1 MPRGPLYQKGYTP
14 RFSGHETF
22 PLRYGW
28 LKKVFDRVTETEEIS
43 DNKSACW
50 GDDAIARFGVG
61 KNMVASMR
69 HWTKA
74 TGIIEEPLG
83 TNLVKTTELGQ
94 ILFGEDGLDP
104 YMEDPSTLWLLHVQ
118 IATHPE
124 KTTWLW
130 AFSYYPAVTFER
142 DTMIAQIERL
152 AQDCGL
158 SKPSKTTIKNDV
170 ACLIRTYV
178 ARQSSSHAGHDGVLE
193 SPLTELGLIK
203 AMDKKDGFRFVRGL
217 KPTLGNGVFAYALA
231 KFWESYSK
239 ADTLSFEAI
248 AYEPCGPGRV
258 FGLGENDLVDRLI
271 SLEEVTKGAFRWSET
286 AGLKQLVRD
295 KEIEDHEALEY
306 IRRDYNKTAD
316 KQAA

>member
-1 MPRGPLYQKGYTP
+1 MPRGPLYEKSYTP

-28 LKKVFDRVTETEEIS
+28 LKKVFDRVSETKGES
-43 DNKSACW
+43 NQRTACW
-50 GDDAIARFGVG
+50 GDGAIAQFGVG

-69 HWTKA
+69 HWAKA
-74 TGIIEEPLG
+74 TGIVEEPSD
-83 TNLVKTTELGQ
+83 TKTVRTTELGKM
-94 ILFGEDGLDP
+94 LFEDNGLDP
-104 YMEDPSTLWLLHVQ
+104 YMEDPSTLWLLHWNL
-118 IATHPE
+118 ATNDE

-142 DTMIAQIERL
+142 DRLITQLERF
-152 AQDCGL
+152 AQDRSWPKL
-158 SKPSKTTIKNDV
+158 SEIIIKNDV

-178 ARQSSSHAGHDGVLE
+178 ARQSSTHAGHDGVLE

-203 AMDKKDGFRFVRGL
+203 TIDKKDRFRFVRGL

-231 KFWESYSK
+231 KFWDSYSE

-248 AYEPCGPGRV
+248 SHAPRGPGRV

-271 SLEEVTKGAFRWSET
+271 SLEEVTKGAFKWSET

-295 KEIEDHEALEY
+295 KAITDHEALEY
-306 IRRDYNKTAD
+306 IRSDYNKTAD

>member
-1 MPRGPLYQKGYTP
+1 MPRGPLYQKDYTP

-28 LKKVFDRVTETEEIS
+28 LKKVFDRVTETQES
-43 DNKSACW
+43 PDNKSACW

-69 HWTKA
+69 HWA
-74 TGIIEEPLG
+74 RVIGIIEEPLG
-83 TNLVKTTELGQ
+83 TNSVRTTELGQ
-94 ILFGEDGLDP
+94 TLFGEDGLDP

-142 DTMIAQIERL
+142 GTMIAQIERL
-152 AQDCGL
+152 ARDCGL
-158 SKPSKTTIKNDV
+158 SKPSEITIKNDV
-170 ACLIRTYV
+170 TCLIRTYV
-178 ARQSSSHAGHDGVLE
+178 ARQPSTHTGHDGVLE

-248 AYEPCGPGRV
+248 AYAPCGPGRV

-271 SLEEVTKGAFRWSET
+271 SLEKVTKGAFKWSET

-295 KEIEDHEALEY
+295 KEIVDHEALEY
-306 IRRDYNKTAD
+306 IRSDYSQTTAR
-316 KQAA
+316 QAA

>member
-1 MPRGPLYQKGYTP
+1 MARGPLYRDDYTP

-28 LKKVFDRVTETEEIS
+28 LKKVFDRVSETEEEP
-43 DNKSACW
+43 NQKAACW

-69 HWTKA
+69 HWA
-74 TGIIEEPLG
+74 ISTGIIEEPPSVNSVQTTKLG
-83 TNLVKTTELGQ
+83 R
-94 ILFGEDGLDP
+94 ILFGADGRDP

-142 DTMIAQIERL
+142 ETMIAQIERL
-152 AQDCGL
+152 ARDCGV
-158 SKPSKTTIKNDV
+158 SKPSNTTIKNDV
-170 ACLIRTYV
+170 ACLIRTYA
-178 ARQSSSHAGHDGVLE
+178 ARPSSTHAGHDGVLE

-203 AMDKKDGFRFVRGL
+203 AIDKKDKFRFVHGL

-231 KFWESYSK
+231 KFWDSYSK

-258 FGLGENDLVDRLI
+258 FCLGENDLVDRLI
-271 SLEEVTKGAFRWSET
+271 SLEEITKGAFKWSET
-286 AGLKQLVRD
+286 AGLKQLVRT
-295 KEIEDHEALEY
+295 KEIVDHEALEY
-306 IRRDYNKTAD
+306 ILNDYNQTAQN
-316 KQAA
+316 KAA

>member
-1 MPRGPLYQKGYTP
+1 MPRGPLYQKGYIP

-28 LKKVFDRVTETEEIS
+28 LKKVFDRVTETQES
-43 DNKSACW
+43 PDNKSACW

-69 HWTKA
+69 HWA
-74 TGIIEEPLG
+74 RVIGIIEEPLG
-83 TNLVKTTELGQ
+83 TNSVRTTELGQ
-94 ILFGEDGLDP
+94 TLFGEDGLDP

-142 DTMIAQIERL
+142 DSMIAQIERL
-152 AQDCGL
+152 ARDCGL

-178 ARQSSSHAGHDGVLE
+178 ARQSLSHAGHDGVLE

-271 SLEEVTKGAFRWSET
+271 FLEEVTKGAFKWSET

-295 KEIEDHEALEY
+295 KEIADHAALEY

>member
-1 MPRGPLYQKGYTP
+1 MPRGPLYEKGYMP

-28 LKKVFDRVTETEEIS
+28 LKKVFDRVSETKGEP
-43 DNKSACW
+43 DQKAACW

-69 HWTKA
+69 HWA
-74 TGIIEEPLG
+74 RIIGIVEEPAG
-83 TNLVKTTELGQ
+83 TNSVQTTDLGE
-94 ILFGEDGLDP
+94 ILFGADGLDP

-142 DTMIAQIERL
+142 DTMVAQIERF
-152 AQDCGL
+152 ARDRGIPN
-158 SKPSKTTIKNDV
+158 PSKITIKNDV

-178 ARQSSSHAGHDGVLE
+178 ARQSTGQAGHDGVLE

-203 AMDKKDGFRFVRGL
+203 AMDKKDEFRFVRGP
-217 KPTLGNGVFAYALA
+217 KPTLGKGIFAYALA

-248 AYEPCGPGRV
+248 AHAPCGPGRV
-258 FGLGENDLVDRLI
+258 FGLGENDLMELLI
-271 SLEEVTKGAFRWSET
+271 SHEEVTNGLVKWSET
-286 AGLKQLVRD
+286 AGMKQLVRTR
-295 KEIEDHEALEY
+295 EIKDHEALEY
-306 IRRDYNKTAD
+306 IRGDYAQATD
-316 KQAA
+316 KRAA

>member
-1 MPRGPLYQKGYTP
+1 MARGPLYGDDYTP

-28 LKKVFDRVTETEEIS
+28 LKKVFDRVDETEGEP
-43 DNKSACW
+43 NQKAACW
-50 GDDAIARFGVG
+50 GDDAIAQFGVG

-69 HWTKA
+69 HWAKA
-74 TGIIEEPLG
+74 TGIIEESPG
-83 TNLVKTTELGQ
+83 TNSVQTTKLGQ
-94 ILFGEDGLDP
+94 ILFENNGLDP
-104 YMEDPSTLWLLHVQ
+104 YMEDPSTLWLLHWNL
-118 IATHPE
+118 ATNPE

-142 DTMIAQIERL
+142 DRLITQIERL
-152 AQDCGL
+152 AQDCRWP
-158 SKPSKTTIKNDV
+158 KPSETTIKNDV
-170 ACLIRTYV
+170 ACLIRTYA
-178 ARQSSSHAGHDGVLE
+178 ARPSSTHAGHDGILE

-203 AMDKKDGFRFVRGL
+203 AIDKKDGFRFVRGL

-231 KFWESYSK
+231 KFWDSYPE

-248 AYEPCGPGRV
+248 AHEPCGPGRV

-271 SLEEVTKGAFRWSET
+271 SLEKVTKGAFKWSET
-286 AGLKQLVRD
+286 AGLKQLVRT
-295 KEIEDHEALEY
+295 KEITDHVALEY
-306 IRRDYNKTAD
+306 IRSDYSQTAE

>member
-1 MPRGPLYQKGYTP
+1 MPRGPLYQKGYMP

-28 LKKVFDRVTETEEIS
+28 LKKVFDRVGETEKEP
-43 DNKSACW
+43 DQKAACW

-69 HWTKA
+69 HWAKA
-74 TGIIEEPLG
+74 TGIIDEPSG
-83 TNLVKTTELGQ
+83 TNSVQTTDLGE

-104 YMEDPSTLWLLHVQ
+104 YVEDPSTLWLLHVQ

-130 AFSYYPAVTFER
+130 AFSYYPAVTFDR
-142 DTMIAQIERL
+142 DAMIAQIERL
-152 AQDCGL
+152 ARDCGV
-158 SKPSKTTIKNDV
+158 SKPSRTIIKNDV

-178 ARQSSSHAGHDGVLE
+178 ARQSASQGRHDGILE

-203 AMDKKDGFRFVRGL
+203 ATNKKDEFRFVRGL
-217 KPTLGNGVFAYALA
+217 KPTLSNGVFAYALA
-231 KFWESYSK
+231 KFWESYSR
-239 ADTLSFEAI
+239 ADTLSFEAV
-248 AYEPCGPGRV
+248 AHAPCGPGRV
-258 FGLGENDLVDRLI
+258 FGLSENDLASRLI
-271 SLEEVTKGAFRWSET
+271 FLEEVTNGVVRWSET
-286 AGLKQLVRD
+286 AGLKQLVRTQEVQD
-295 KEIEDHEALEY
+295 CEALEY
-306 IRRDYNKTAD
+306 IRGDYAQTTD

>member
-1 MPRGPLYQKGYTP
+1 MPRGPLYQKDYTP

-28 LKKVFDRVTETEEIS
+28 LKKVFDRVAETQES
-43 DNKSACW
+43 PDNKSACW
-50 GDDAIARFGVG
+50 SADAIAQFGVG

-69 HWTKA
+69 HWA
-74 TGIIEEPLG
+74 RVIGIIEEPPG
-83 TNLVKTTELGQ
+83 TNSVRTTELGK
-94 ILFGEDGLDP
+94 ILFKDNGLDP

-130 AFSYYPAVTFER
+130 AFNYYPAVTFER

-152 AQDCGL
+152 ARDCGL
-158 SKPSKTTIKNDV
+158 SEPSETTIKNDV

-178 ARQSSSHAGHDGVLE
+178 ARQSSTQVGHDGVLE

-203 AMDKKDGFRFVRGL
+203 AIDKKDRFRFVRGL

-248 AYEPCGPGRV
+248 AYAPCGPGRV

-271 SLEEVTKGAFRWSET
+271 SLEKVTKGAFKWSET

-295 KEIEDHEALEY
+295 KEIVDHEALEY
-306 IRRDYNKTAD
+306 IRSDYSQTTAR
-316 KQAA
+316 QAA